1 MDFNIELKNRVKLIE
16 EKIYQF
22 LPESEG
28 KQKLIF
34 DAMSYSYKAG
44 GKRLRP
50 MFMLETAKLFGDV
63 SDDIYSF
70 MAAIEMIHTYSLVHD
85 DLPAMDN
92 DELRRGMP
100 TTHIKFGE
108 DIAILA
114 GDGLLNLAYE
124 TMANTVINSEE
135 PYNAAYAMKYMAD
148 KAGVFGMVGGQTVD
162 VINEGKKV
170 GNDTLEFIYELK
182 TAALIQAAMV
192 AGAILAKADDEAIS
206 KIENAAYKIG
216 MAFQIQDD
224 ILDIVGDE
232 KEIGKPIGSDEKNDK
247 YTFVTVNGLEKSKE
261 YVNKYS
267 KEAMDILNSFD
278 NKNEFLNTLVEKLI
292 NRTK

>member
-1 MDFNIELKNRVKLIE
+1 MDFNVELKNRVKLIE